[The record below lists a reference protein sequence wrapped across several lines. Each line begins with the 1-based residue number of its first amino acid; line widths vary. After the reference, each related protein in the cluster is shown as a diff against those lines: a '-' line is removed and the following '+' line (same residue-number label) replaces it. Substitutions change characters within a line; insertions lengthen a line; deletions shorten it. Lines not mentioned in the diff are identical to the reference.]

1 MRDVI
6 EKKWRDVQQI
16 FADRQ
21 GRNVIAQNISPQCAQ
36 SQRPALCAPQQE
48 CPADKANNIR
58 QPRPRGGRDLSMPSQ
73 RNPNEC
79 DRVVSEHQQDSQHKS
94 ARLAALLRGESQ
106 WNSYQRQDQA
116 GSRQSKPPMKLD
128 QVPSC
133 RHFVGLACL
142 PEQFPGLQLR
152 GWRRFLL
159 FCVSLRHWDRNVS
172 LLKCRDLI
180 FLGGSRISF
189 MRCPVVQMKVQRLW
203 RFAQQNPLSCQG
215 YARCRGCAHISN
227 ENSLPD
233 CCSSGALNIIHI
245 KH

>member
-1 MRDVI
+1 M
-6 EKKWRDVQQI
+6 E
-16 FADRQ
+16 FLPAPGP
-21 GRNVIAQNISPQCAQ
+21 GRKSAKQTAYETRSGPIVPTFC
-36 SQRPALCAPQQE
+36 RPCL
-48 CPADKANNIR
+48 PAGAV
-58 QPRPRGGRDLSMPSQ
+58 PRSST
-73 RNPNEC
+73 
-79 DRVVSEHQQDSQHKS
+79 
-94 ARLAALLRGESQ
+94 ARLA
-106 WNSYQRQDQA
+106 
-116 GSRQSKPPMKLD
+116 P
-128 QVPSC
+128 VP
-133 RHFVGLACL
+133 
-142 PEQFPGLQLR
+142 
-152 GWRRFLL
+152 L

-203 RFAQQNPLSCQG
+203 RFAHQNPLSCQG